1 MLCPQLPENFSKTIT
16 LRGCKGKG
24 LEVIMQGLQHRGCHI
39 GSAEHTFFSCQISD
53 DEKGGLLLT
62 YQLFLDNVFCLELSL
77 PF

>member
-39 GSAEHTFFSCQISD
+39 GSAEHTFFSVRFQMMRRED
-53 DEKGGLLLT
+53 
-62 YQLFLDNVFCLELSL
+62 FC
-77 PF
+77 